1 LYLTKVL
8 INLTFQNFHGMNDL
22 FIYAHLGFRHIID
35 INGSDHIL
43 FILALVIRYIGS
55 DWKKILILVTSFT
68 IGHSITLA
76 LSTLDWVHFP
86 VNLIELLIPVTIF
99 LTAFSNLL
107 VKDFSFPFKYPIIYF
122 FALFFGLIHGLGFSN
137 YLKSLLGKE
146 EDILLPLFSFN
157 IGLELGQ
164 LLIVG
169 CILVLSFIFINFL
182 KIDRKLYIRIGSIIA
197 MGLSMVMIMD
207 RIKPFINK

>member
-1 LYLTKVL
+1 
-8 INLTFQNFHGMNDL
+8 MNDV
-22 FIYAHLGFRHIID
+22 FIFVHLGFRHIID
-35 INGSDHIL
+35 INGSDHMM
-43 FILALVIRYIGS
+43 FILALVIRYLVT

-76 LSTLDWVHFP
+76 LSTLEWIYFP
-86 VNLIELLIPVTIF
+86 MHLIELLIPITIL
-99 LTAFSNLL
+99 LTAISNLF
-107 VKDFSFPFKYPIIYF
+107 VKDFSFSSKYHIIYY

-146 EDILLPLFSFN
+146 ESIVLPLFSFN

-169 CILVLSFIFINFL
+169 CILVFSFIFINYL
-182 KIDRKLYIRIGSIIA
+182 KINRKSYIRIGSIITI
-197 MGLSMVMIMD
+197 GLSLMMIID
-207 RIKPFINK
+207 RINPFLNK